1 MYVSAALR
9 EKEGKEGGEKGRKKE
24 QEDIDPLHT

>member
-1 MYVSAALR
+1 VYVSAALR

-24 QEDIDPLHT
+24 QEDIDPLRT